1 MKNHC
6 VEILYEGSEENFI
19 RYNLFIGDEDCS
31 TFREVSQSMLYG
43 PAHLLVKENCV
54 NHDVKGFATALREA
68 VKNFKCNLVRGIRK
82 IEDKRLVAQ
91 SFLE

>member
-1 MKNHC
+1 
-6 VEILYEGSEENFI
+6 
-19 RYNLFIGDEDCS
+19 
-31 TFREVSQSMLYG
+31 MLYG

-54 NHDVKGFATALREA
+54 NHDVKGFGTALREA